1 MASKQKPLHWL
12 HHLSTVLVICR
23 GEVNK
28 AKGSKA
34 SNARSLA
41 QRRSLQ
47 RQRLAHQLL
56 EAQDWWSVGG
66 DGRFWRALR
75 WGGGGFLVAQALHH
89 FLPRG

>member
-1 MASKQKPLHWL
+1 MPSKQKPLHWL
-12 HHLSTVLVICR
+12 HHLSTVLFICR
-23 GEVNK
+23 AEVK
-28 AKGSKA
+28 KGKQGKPK
-34 SNARSLA
+34 SLA

-66 DGRFWRALR
+66 DGRFWRAMR
-75 WGGGGFLVAQALHH
+75 WGGGGFLVAQTLHH

>member
-1 MASKQKPLHWL
+1 MPSKQKPLHWL
-12 HHLSTVLVICR
+12 HHLSTVLLICR
-23 GEVNK
+23 AE
-28 AKGSKA
+28 AKKGKQGKPK
-34 SNARSLA
+34 SLA

-66 DGRFWRALR
+66 AGRFWRAMR
-75 WGGGGFLVAQALHH
+75 WGGGGFLLAQTLHH

>member
-28 AKGSKA
+28 AKGRK
-34 SNARSLA
+34 ARSLA
-41 QRRSLQ
+41 QRRSFQ
-47 RQRLAHQLL
+47 RQQLAHQLL

-66 DGRFWRALR
+66 DGRFWRAMR

>member
-12 HHLSTVLVICR
+12 HHLSTVLLICR
-23 GEVNK
+23 GEPK
-28 AKGSKA
+28 KSKGSKA

-41 QRRSLQ
+41 QRRSFQ

-66 DGRFWRALR
+66 DGRFWRAMR

>member
-1 MASKQKPLHWL
+1 MPSKQKPLHWL
-12 HHLSTVLVICR
+12 HHLSTVLLICR
-23 GEVNK
+23 AE
-28 AKGSKA
+28 AKKGKQGKPK
-34 SNARSLA
+34 SLA

-66 DGRFWRALR
+66 DGRFWRAMR
-75 WGGGGFLVAQALHH
+75 WGGGGFLLAQTLHH

>member
-23 GEVNK
+23 GE
-28 AKGSKA
+28 AKKGKQGRP
-34 SNARSLA
+34 RSLA
-41 QRRSLQ
+41 QRRSFQ
-47 RQRLAHQLL
+47 RQQLARQLL
-56 EAQDWWSVGG
+56 EAQNWWSVGG
-66 DGRFWRALR
+66 DGRFWRAMR